1 MNSLLPV
8 LVIVGGINGAGKS
21 SVVRIMAQAEIL
33 APATFLDPDRVTTDI
48 LAARPGISLATANF
62 AALRFIDRE
71 IARLIGAGRSFM
83 VETVLANHAYRRI
96 CLTAKA
102 QGMLVRLVYIGV
114 PTIEDAIARVALRV
128 SKGGHDVP
136 EADIRRRWPRTH
148 EKPGLVRAACQC
160 RGRVRQHLERGTETD
175 RAGAPGQDHIAGPR
189 YAPRRHVGASAADLI
204 SSRGTGF
211 SRRRGGLRSGPAA
224 LRIVLGRPVAVI
236 AVDAMLPVRAQA
248 PLFC

>member
-148 EKPGLVRAACQC
+148 ENLTWFA
-160 RGRVRQHLERGTETD
+160 QH
-175 RAGAPGQDHIAGPR
+175 AN
-189 YAPRRHVGASAADLI
+189 
-204 SSRGTGF
+204 
-211 SRRRGGLRSGPAA
+211 
-224 LRIVLGRPVAVI
+224 
-236 AVDAMLPVRAQA
+236 AVDEFANIWNAAPKLIAQA
-248 PLFC
+248 RQGRITLLDPDTLPAVTSVLRPLT